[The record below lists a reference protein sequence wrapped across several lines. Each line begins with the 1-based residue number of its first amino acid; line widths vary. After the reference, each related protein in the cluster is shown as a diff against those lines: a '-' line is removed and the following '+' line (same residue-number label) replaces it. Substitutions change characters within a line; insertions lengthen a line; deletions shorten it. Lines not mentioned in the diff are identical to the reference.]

1 MKRFFAIALAIFL
14 MVIMTVPTQAGYFD
28 FALFGS
34 LHSVDVS
41 VDIENI
47 DFVVPIRS
55 QGNRAVVLLDSK
67 GDMTSID
74 DFELEEAKRSY
85 SEIGI
90 GYKLGPITP
99 FVGYGTRGISITER
113 TVAINEITGKNEVVT
128 KNTKDTDSGVVFG
141 VSFDARIESMGLMAT
156 VAKAVDGLYGEV
168 KAKYYVNDHLALLVG
183 GIYHPGVS
191 ATGFV
196 LGLGIAY

>member
-1 MKRFFAIALAIFL
+1 MKRFFATALAIFL

-55 QGNRAVVLLDSK
+55 QGNREVVSLDSK
-67 GDMTSID
+67 GDMTVIG
-74 DFELEEAKRSY
+74 DFELEETKRSY

-90 GYKLGPITP
+90 GYKLGPVTP
-99 FVGYGTRGISITER
+99 FVGYGTRSISTTER
-113 TVAINEITGKNEVVT
+113 TVAISEVTGKNEVIT
-128 KNTKDTDSGVVFG
+128 RNTKDTDSGIIFG
-141 VSFDARIESMGLMAT
+141 ASFGARIERIGLMAT
-156 VAKAVDGLYGEV
+156 VAKSVDGLYGEAKV
-168 KAKYYVNDHLALLVG
+168 KYYVNDHLALLGG
-183 GIYHPGVS
+183 GIYHPGINTT
-191 ATGFV
+191 AFV
-196 LGLGIAY
+196 LGLGISY